1 MSSVS
6 VSATHPVSERIPTWN
21 FWECD
26 SEDSG
31 VKGTNSLRS
40 PVIHQRKGDVSGT
53 ILSHV
58 SLPSRNTQKL
68 LWRENKALLAW
79 VPPHRIPQEV
89 SLEAT

>member
-1 MSSVS
+1 MSSMS
-6 VSATHPVSERIPTWN
+6 SSATHTVSEQIPTWN

-31 VKGTNSLRS
+31 VKGTNFLRS
-40 PVIHQRKGDVSGT
+40 PVIHQQKGDVRGT

-68 LWRENKALLAW
+68 LRRENKELLVW
-79 VPPHRIPQEV
+79 VPPHRILQEV